1 MSATSSFH
9 AEWDLVLAIF
19 VATVSI
25 TAVDAAMTKERL
37 AQNRPST
44 VTPSEGVQTI
54 ELDRWSL
61 RPLNDNE
68 LKRSS
73 PQFQERAHRPE
84 AIERPR
90 AIEVWTK
97 RPLGNV
103 WGNAAPVIILNGE
116 RLSTFAVGA
125 DHLVAFLPNLR

>member
-68 LKRSS
+68 DRKS
-73 PQFQERAHRPE
+73 
-84 AIERPR
+84 
-90 AIEVWTK
+90 V
-97 RPLGNV
+97 V
-103 WGNAAPVIILNGE
+103 
-116 RLSTFAVGA
+116 
-125 DHLVAFLPNLR
+125 